1 MQKFLIKGKCELG
14 GDISVHGA
22 KNSVLPILAAT
33 LLVEGTSVLHNVPDL
48 SDVRVTIS
56 ILEHLGAKIKR
67 ENDTLIVDSS
77 DINRY
82 DIPELLMQEMRSSI
96 IFLGSLVSR
105 LGSASLYLPGGCEIG
120 LRPVDLHLK
129 GLASLGYEI
138 EFDGNNI
145 SCKNITAR
153 PNKIALPFPSV
164 GATENIILASVFLK
178 GKTTIVNAAQEPEIE
193 DLIQFLNHAGADIK
207 GASTPVIEIN
217 GVSTLHSTEHTIIP
231 DRILA
236 ATLMS
241 AAAIT
246 HSTLVLKKIRA
257 SHLIPVFSTFDEMG
271 CKLYLD
277 SNELKIVSPK
287 HLKRVKKIETQPYPG
302 FPTDCQAPV
311 MAALTAAKGTSVIKE
326 TIFESRFKHVAGL
339 CRFGADITV
348 NDRIAIINSVKE
360 LHGADVASTD
370 LRGGAS
376 MVVEALAA
384 NGISIIKNTD
394 HIDRGYQALEKQL
407 SSIGADIKRI
417 CYEEEG
423 SKEEKK
429 QWEYS

>member
-1 MQKFLIKGKCELG
+1 MQKLLIKGKCSLG

-33 LLVEGTSVLHNVPDL
+33 LLVNGTSVLHNVPDL
-48 SDVRVTIS
+48 SDVRVTID
-56 ILEHLGAKIKR
+56 ILEHLGAKVIR
-67 ENDTLIVDSS
+67 EKDTLIIDSKG
-77 DINRY
+77 INRY
-82 DIPELLMQEMRSSI
+82 DIPENLMQEMRSSI

-105 LGSASLYLPGGCEIG
+105 LGNASLYLPGGCEIG

-129 GLASLGYEI
+129 GLSLLGYEI
-138 EFDGNNI
+138 CFDGNNI
-145 SCKNITAR
+145 SCTNNTAKC
-153 PNKIALPFPSV
+153 NKIALSFPSV

-193 DLIQFLNHAGADIK
+193 DLINFLNSAGADIK

-217 GVSTLHSTEHTIIP
+217 GVRELHSTEHTIIP

-236 ATLMS
+236 TTLMS

-246 HSTLVLKKIRA
+246 HSSLVLKNIKA

-277 SNELKIVSPK
+277 RNELKIDSPK

-302 FPTDCQAPV
+302 FPTDSQAPV
-311 MAALTAAKGTSVIKE
+311 MAALTVAKGTSIIKE

-339 CRFGADITV
+339 CRFGADIAV

-360 LHGADVASTD
+360 LHSADVASTD
-370 LRGGAS
+370 LRGGAA

-384 NGISIIKNTD
+384 NGTSTIRNIE
-394 HIDRGYQALEKQL
+394 HIDRGYQQIEKQL
-407 SSIGADIKRI
+407 QLIGADIKRI
-417 CYEEEG
+417 DYEEKG
-423 SKEEKK
+423 RKKK
-429 QWEYS
+429 Q